1 MRNWILDLCISYFDT
16 VTWVTETL
24 PCEIPL
30 QDFCAVLFNELMNY
44 NKNFKDI
51 ARKNMENTTKQTCS
65 SSSSGKGRRF
75 FLMRSWSS
83 TWINL
88 KKSWCMTL
96 AWKKYKFKKKK
107 EEERK
112 KWIKNRSHVDF
123 LRVLHKKWTWD
134 FCTARREKRERCFSS
149 CQECGTKK
157 NSESPWGIK
166 H

>member
-1 MRNWILDLCISYFDT
+1 MFFFVLSKALDKEKNCSPCGELNLGPLHFILWYCH
-16 VTWVTETL
+16 WVTETL
-24 PCEIPL
+24 PCDIPS

-44 NKNFKDI
+44 NKHI

-96 AWKKYKFKKKK
+96 AWEKYKLKKKKKKK
-107 EEERK
+107 ERNE
-112 KWIKNRSHVDF
+112 
-123 LRVLHKKWTWD
+123 
-134 FCTARREKRERCFSS
+134 
-149 CQECGTKK
+149 
-157 NSESPWGIK
+157 
-166 H
+166 